1 MSGLIDAATL
11 VAVVFA
17 LNVIPAFAPPTWM
30 ALSWVGFSR
39 PTLNPFVVAALGAI
53 AATAGRIVLARL
65 AGVIRRR
72 WLSAALRDNIDE
84 IRTSLERHRTLTFSG
99 FLLYAFGPFP
109 SNYLFI
115 AYGLT
120 TLPLWLAAIPFF
132 IGRFVSYSFFVFT
145 ASEVSQRLAAEA
157 TDAQQ
162 YFGIYFVV
170 SQVLLLCVVI
180 ALARID
186 WHHLRTTR
194 RLRWLRASRARN
206 APEEPK

>member
-1 MSGLIDAATL
+1 MGGLIDAATL
-11 VAVVFA
+11 FAVVFA

-39 PTLNPFVVAALGAI
+39 PLLNPFVVAALGALG
-53 AATAGRIVLARL
+53 ATAGRIVLARL
-65 AGVIRRR
+65 ARVIRRR
-72 WLSAALRDNIDE
+72 WLSAALRDNIDV
-84 IRTSLERHRTLTFSG
+84 IRESLERHRTLTFSG

-120 TLPLWLAAIPFF
+120 TLPLWLAAVPFC

-162 YFGIYFVV
+162 YFGVYFVV
-170 SQVLLLCVVI
+170 SQVLLLGLVVV
-180 ALARID
+180 LARVD
-186 WHHLRTTR
+186 WQYLRTAR
-194 RLRWLRASRARN
+194 RFRWLRAKNASR
-206 APEEPK
+206 

>member
-1 MSGLIDAATL
+1 MGGLIDAATL
-11 VAVVFA
+11 FAVVFA

-39 PTLNPFVVAALGAI
+39 PLLNPFVVAALGAL

-65 AGVIRRR
+65 ARFVRR
-72 WLSAALRDNIDE
+72 WLSPALRDNIDE
-84 IRTSLERHRTLTFSG
+84 IRAGLERHRTLTFGG
-99 FLLYAFGPFP
+99 FLLYAFGPLP

-120 TLPLWLAAIPFF
+120 TLPLRLAAVPFC

-157 TDAQQ
+157 TEAQQ
-162 YFGIYFVV
+162 YFGLYFVV
-170 SQVLLLCVVI
+170 SQVLLLGLVV
-180 ALARID
+180 ALARVD
-186 WHHLRTTR
+186 WQYLRTAR
-194 RLRWLRASRARN
+194 RLRWLRAKPSRR
-206 APEEPK
+206 